1 MEQLLNKL
9 LREQHEKYTSLPPPH
24 PTIATMGMTRK
35 QRTAVTKPYNR
46 SRIMKM
52 SRVGKYKGIKVRL
65 QPRNSNCEKF
75 QKFHFQAKLSFLS
88 ENNKNDNLDE
98 LSDFH
103 EFTLYMIFHEMAI
116 FRETAKVI

>member
-1 MEQLLNKL
+1 

-52 SRVGKYKGIKVRL
+52 SRVGKWKWIKVRL
-65 QPRNSNCEKF
+65 NSGKF
-75 QKFHFQAKLSFLS
+75 QNFHFQA
-88 ENNKNDNLDE
+88 E
-98 LSDFH
+98 
-103 EFTLYMIFHEMAI
+103 TVIF
-116 FRETAKVI
+116 